1 MPARPSHSRA
11 PLFLTTVAIGCLWA
25 AASRAAQPGTA
36 HGYVEPCAV
45 HFVETS
51 DTECELCPVQAHDGA
66 DCAARLG
73 ALGYE
78 KRCRTGGHS
87 PPAEVWCIA
96 KARKASSWQAL
107 LRRYVWVPLGIA
119 AVAAALLLVRRR
131 RGAK

>member
-1 MPARPSHSRA
+1 RPPSPAPPCLPS
-11 PLFLTTVAIGCLWA
+11 VAIGCLWA
-25 AASRAAQPGTA
+25 AAARAAQPGTA

-51 DTECELCPVQAHDGA
+51 GTECELCPVQAHDGA

-96 KARKASSWQAL
+96 KARKASSWQ
-107 LRRYVWVPLGIA
+107 
-119 AVAAALLLVRRR
+119 
-131 RGAK
+131 